1 MMILHVKNFMIFGAL
16 SCVFILSPQTQLL
29 HCYTLLLTHRSGQLA
44 GWVGGRLV
52 LGLGSLGGE
61 VGLRG
66 EGEVGAEAEA
76 GAGREEDDLPGA
88 GVHPPAQHRAARRH
102 AGVLRLGGEHL
113 HHTR

>member
-29 HCYTLLLTHRSGQLA
+29 HSTHRRGQLA
-44 GWVGGRLV
+44 GWVGGGLV
-52 LGLGSLGGE
+52 LGLGSLGPE

-76 GAGREEDDLPGA
+76 GAGREEDDLSGA

-102 AGVLRLGGEHL
+102 AGVLGLGGEHL
-113 HHTR
+113 HHTQGH

>member
-1 MMILHVKNFMIFGAL
+1 MIFWRVIL
-16 SCVFILSPQTQLL
+16 CVYLVATDTVVTLL
-29 HCYTLLLTHRSGQLA
+29 HSTHRSGQLA

-88 GVHPPAQHRAARRH
+88 GVHPPAEHRAARRH

-113 HHTR
+113 QQGH